1 MAAVLS
7 SATSSTR
14 CRVGN
19 RPAISTDTRTSSQ
32 IRVTFSAFRDI
43 DALDRRDDA
52 EGKGRGRCPTRSEH
66 RGHRAYRSTRASE
79 RGQAKPSWKILGCDA
94 ARQAPSEGRRGRPAS
109 RSARR
114 PPRGSGGAASRAAR
128 AAAHRVPPAGA
139 VVCIRA
145 ASGAGRLHQ
154 PPPKVWNSATESD
167 KRAACACTRV
177 SKVCR

>member
-94 ARQAPSEGRRGRPAS
+94 ARQAPSEGLTSSQTPGAVDRHGCLFHPCAMWSPMHACCCDQGFSGRAGQIVVSSVRGFSITTSRAQPA
-109 RSARR
+109 R
-114 PPRGSGGAASRAAR
+114 RAAR
-128 AAAHRVPPAGA
+128 TT
-139 VVCIRA
+139 
-145 ASGAGRLHQ
+145 SL
-154 PPPKVWNSATESD
+154 T
-167 KRAACACTRV
+167 
-177 SKVCR
+177 